1 VWQNGCAVSVQA
13 NLSETKV
20 MPELIQECVVLAGN
34 QGCPFNFNYNELDYY
49 EASLLVMTGLEAGDN
64 VAGNIRHV
72 IVVGA
77 TDSVARISLSLR
89 TSRRRVWQSR
99 TKIVMSRFAPE
110 CNELDYH
117 EASLLVM
124 TGLEAKVYNPV
135 SFQRRGFLL
144 KNNQN
149 LCHGACLDN
158 KGREIYHAYTAFL
171 QGFAHKIAA

>member
-1 VWQNGCAVSVQA
+1 MTDFRWEEEYPKPVIASEPWFVWQNGCAVSVQA

-77 TDSVARISLSLR
+77 TDSVARIRKRITPSPFR
-89 TSRRRVWQSR
+89 
-99 TKIVMSRFAPE
+99 
-110 CNELDYH
+110 D
-117 EASLLVM
+117 
-124 TGLEAKVYNPV
+124 
-135 SFQRRGFLL
+135 GFFLFIL
-144 KNNQN
+144 QPFNQV
-149 LCHGACLDN
+149 C
-158 KGREIYHAYTAFL
+158 
-171 QGFAHKIAA
+171 